1 MPVVFLQPG
10 EYYISRKPEIIV
22 TVLGSCVSVV
32 LYSKESDV
40 CGITHSQLPSCSY
53 GSECCRRCDESYRYT
68 DCSIIRLVQKMEESK
83 IDIKTLGAKV
93 FGGAGLIASN
103 SAVKDKIGRRNIEVA
118 LGTLAKEGIK
128 VISRDTGGSKGRKL
142 FLNSK
147 TKEVLIKKLQ

>member
-1 MPVVFLQPG
+1 
-10 EYYISRKPEIIV
+10 
-22 TVLGSCVSVV
+22 
-32 LYSKESDV
+32 
-40 CGITHSQLPSCSY
+40 
-53 GSECCRRCDESYRYT
+53 
-68 DCSIIRLVQKMEESK
+68 MEESK